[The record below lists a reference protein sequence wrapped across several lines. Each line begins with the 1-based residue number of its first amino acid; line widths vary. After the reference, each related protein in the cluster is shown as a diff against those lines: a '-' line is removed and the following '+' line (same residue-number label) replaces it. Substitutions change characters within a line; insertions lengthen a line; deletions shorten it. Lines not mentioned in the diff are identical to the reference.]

1 MPDRRGV
8 RERSSQSN
16 QAAITQRRDVSLN
29 IGPASVVPANSYA
42 DHTFEYLDD
51 GGAVF
56 LIESGGP
63 AHLVANFMLNPW
75 ETQGEVRASLRPEP
89 VAYGSSKW
97 VISRAEPKVR
107 IHFPPAESPC
117 LAGFLLRSWK
127 SPGFPR
133 VCGLS
138 AGSVVGRD
146 AQGSATSC
154 RRAVLSLS
162 GDIPV
167 PQCRLATV
175 AALVPKRRSGCM

>member
-89 VAYGSSKW
+89 VAYGSSKR

-107 IHFPPAESPC
+107 IHFPPADSP
-117 LAGFLLRSWK
+117 
-127 SPGFPR
+127 
-133 VCGLS
+133 
-138 AGSVVGRD
+138 
-146 AQGSATSC
+146 
-154 RRAVLSLS
+154 SLS
-162 GDIPV
+162 GF
-167 PQCRLATV
+167 RLCPRKGVGFPPFWRRCGAAASAETRKHSNIAPRRGIV
-175 AALVPKRRSGCM
+175 SVGRYSSTAALPDAVCEVGGTGRK